1 MGFRGPAGPMRADF
15 SSSLSVVPS
24 SLSVQG
30 SNDPEPVTVLA
41 TVPLGPVNLHFD
53 YVDPLYATTPASP
66 GCFELHGHTYGS
78 TGFISYG
85 TWPQPTP

>member
-1 MGFRGPAGPMRADF
+1 
-15 SSSLSVVPS
+15 
-24 SLSVQG
+24 
-30 SNDPEPVTVLA
+30 
-41 TVPLGPVNLHFD
+41 VPLGPVNLHFD